1 MGSNLSVYMFG
12 FKFLEYRSAVHSNRS
27 HLLDMLWCENLSST
41 LTAKANKTN
50 YRQMS
55 VILVYWGAAL
65 VEPLQTFYHNTRT
78 VRWIHS
84 HVGWDMPI
92 EKLNMWIK
100 ESVISNISKW
110 QICQFVR
117 RLNFMQHVL
126 RSVKDLVRRNR
137 TADTATL
144 KDIREDVD
152 KMKDFLRDKIGQS
165 FNEAST
171 PSDENLLSV
180 DMADWGGLRRQRA
193 CAPFAQI
200 RAQQPRIQAY
210 VREQV
215 AKLCPWHHW
224 Q

>member
-1 MGSNLSVYMFG
+1 
-12 FKFLEYRSAVHSNRS
+12 
-27 HLLDMLWCENLSST
+27 
-41 LTAKANKTN
+41 
-50 YRQMS
+50 MS

-152 KMKDFLRDKIGQS
+152 KIKDFLRDKIGHT

>member
-1 MGSNLSVYMFG
+1 
-12 FKFLEYRSAVHSNRS
+12 
-27 HLLDMLWCENLSST
+27 
-41 LTAKANKTN
+41 
-50 YRQMS
+50 
-55 VILVYWGAAL
+55 
-65 VEPLQTFYHNTRT
+65 
-78 VRWIHS
+78 
-84 HVGWDMPI
+84 
-92 EKLNMWIK
+92 
-100 ESVISNISKW
+100 
-110 QICQFVR
+110 
-117 RLNFMQHVL
+117 MQHVL